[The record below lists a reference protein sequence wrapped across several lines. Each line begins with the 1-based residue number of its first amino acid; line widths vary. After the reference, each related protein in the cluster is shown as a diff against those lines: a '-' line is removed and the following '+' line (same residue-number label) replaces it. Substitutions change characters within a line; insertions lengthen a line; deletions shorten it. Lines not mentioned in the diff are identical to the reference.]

1 MKKVLISL
9 LLVVSLLFVFGCKE
23 EKIAEEPVIKV
34 AMVTDVGG
42 VNDQSF
48 NQSAW
53 EGLKKAKEDLGIEVS
68 YVESKQDADY
78 SSNLET
84 MLDAK
89 NDIIWGIGFKMA
101 DVIMEAATKNPDQKY
116 GIIDFS
122 YGDKAPSNIICV
134 MFKEQEASFLTGYI
148 AAKMSKTKI
157 IGFVGGMDVPV
168 IHRFKYGFL
177 AGAKYADPTITILDQ
192 YAASFSD
199 AAKGKAIAN
208 QMYKNNADVVM
219 HAAGG
224 VGDGVIEA
232 AKEKGKMAI
241 GVDRDQNDLAPEN
254 VITSSMKEVGKAI
267 YNVSEAYTKG
277 EWAGGQTVL
286 YGIKEQGVDIAP
298 TTDKHV
304 PAEILQEVESIKK
317 EIVDG
322 KIVAPASEEAYNEFL
337 KTINK

>member
-1 MKKVLISL
+1 MRKIGKILVIASL
-9 LLVVSLLFVFGCKE
+9 LCLCVGCKE
-23 EKIAEEPVIKV
+23 KVPEVKAVAKIS
-34 AMVTDVGG
+34 MVTDVGG

-53 EGLKKAKEDLGIEVS
+53 EGLKKAKEDLGIDIS

-78 SSNLET
+78 QSNLET
-84 MLDAK
+84 MLDAG

-101 DVIMEAATKNPDQKY
+101 DIVMKEATKNPEQKY
-116 GIIDFS
+116 GIIDFT
-122 YGDKAPSNIICV
+122 YGDKTPLNIVCV
-134 MFKEQEASFLTGYI
+134 MFKEQEASFLTGFI
-148 AAKMSKTKI
+148 AAKMSKTGVV
-157 IGFVGGMDVPV
+157 GFVGGMDVPV

-177 AGAKYADPTITILDQ
+177 SGAEYANPSIEILSQ

-208 QMYKNNADVVM
+208 QMYKNGADVVM

-241 GVDRDQNDLAPEN
+241 GVDRDQSDLAPEN
-254 VITSSMKEVGKAI
+254 VITSSMKMVGSAI
-267 YNVSEAYTKG
+267 YNVTKSYVG
-277 EWAGGQTVL
+277 DKWEGGKTVV
-286 YGIKEQGVDIAP
+286 YGIKEGGVDIAP

-304 PAEILQEVESIKK
+304 PAEILQEVENLKNK
-317 EIVDG
+317 IVEG
-322 KIVAPASEEAYNEFL
+322 KIVVPASEESYEKF
-337 KTINK
+337 